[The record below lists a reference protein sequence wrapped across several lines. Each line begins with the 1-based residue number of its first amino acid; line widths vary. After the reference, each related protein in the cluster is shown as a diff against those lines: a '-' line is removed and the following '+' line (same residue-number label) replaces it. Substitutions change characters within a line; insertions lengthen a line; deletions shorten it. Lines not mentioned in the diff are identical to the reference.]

1 MENKITVITTGTSDR
16 ESVRSDQKRFL
27 EAEAIVPS
35 DFEVDSRRV
44 SEEILKLMKTM
55 DALETDDS
63 TKYEVDQIEFN
74 LGVNANGKVG
84 IFCANASIGAAIS
97 IKVTIKK
104 KQ

>member
-1 MENKITVITTGTSDR
+1 MDNKITVITTGTSYRD
-16 ESVRSDQKRFL
+16 SVLSDKKTFL
-27 EAEAIVPS
+27 EAEATVPS

-44 SEEILKLMKTM
+44 SKEILKLMKTM
-55 DALETDDS
+55 DALETNDS

>member
-1 MENKITVITTGTSDR
+1 MGNNITVITTGTSDR
-16 ESVRSDQKRFL
+16 ESVLSDKKTFL

-35 DFEVDSRRV
+35 DFEIDSRRV

-55 DALETDDS
+55 DALETNDS